1 MNSDGVRS
9 HYRNEES
16 YSLIFGRGC
25 SRFPAALLGAAGRAG
40 GGTSRGAG
48 GRLRARARGGAAR
61 PAGAAFPPL
70 PPGRCRPPRPSPP
83 RSAPGAAGPFPDRP
97 GEAAVAVGPA
107 LTRGARNRGAPKLT
121 AAGLAGVTGASGG
134 RAGARAGPMGLYFP
148 PKGNVCWSQRVRIR
162 VQQVAESGCLN
173 KTLPPPSSGP

>member
-16 YSLIFGRGC
+16 YSLIFGGGC

-61 PAGAAFPPL
+61 PAGAAASPPL
-70 PPGRCRPPRPSPP
+70 PHGCCRPPSPHPGALREPQARPRTGRGRQRLLLGPLLPGAHGTAGP
-83 RSAPGAAGPFPDRP
+83 RS
-97 GEAAVAVGPA
+97 
-107 LTRGARNRGAPKLT
+107 
-121 AAGLAGVTGASGG
+121 
-134 RAGARAGPMGLYFP
+134 
-148 PKGNVCWSQRVRIR
+148 
-162 VQQVAESGCLN
+162 
-173 KTLPPPSSGP
+173 